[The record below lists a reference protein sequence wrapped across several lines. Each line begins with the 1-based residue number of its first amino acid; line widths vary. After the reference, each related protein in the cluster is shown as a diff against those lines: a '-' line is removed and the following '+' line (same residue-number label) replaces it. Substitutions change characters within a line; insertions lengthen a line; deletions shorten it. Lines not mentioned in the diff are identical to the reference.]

1 MKKRNPSNFLAREC
15 IATALIQL
23 ASQKPFSAITVSELT
38 QRAGVSRMTFY
49 RNYASKEDVFKN
61 YLEDLTAAYR
71 EEIHRNGPPE
81 TFGEYE
87 ILCHCFRYFEA
98 YQNFIRC
105 PLHIGMGE
113 LLLNALSSHLMESYY
128 IGKKADPRLYY
139 ALQAYAGALYN
150 IYITWL
156 KNGMKEPA
164 ETMAGI
170 VYRLVD
176 SQKKQV
182 SLLSLQT

>member
-1 MKKRNPSNFLAREC
+1 MKKKNPANLLAREC

-23 ASQKPFSAITVSELT
+23 ANQKPFSAITVSELT

-49 RNYASKEDVFKN
+49 RNYASKEDVFKS

-71 EEIHRNGPPE
+71 EEIHRNNPPE

-87 ILCHCFRYFEA
+87 ILCHCFRYFEI
-98 YQNFIRC
+98 YQDFISC
-105 PLHIGMGE
+105 LLHIGMGE
-113 LLLNALSSHLMESYY
+113 LLLDALSSHLMESYY
-128 IGKKADPRLYY
+128 HEEAEDSGLYY

-156 KNGMKEPA
+156 KNGMKESA

-170 VYRLVD
+170 VCRLV
-176 SQKKQV
+176 SAQKKQI
-182 SLLSLQT
+182 SK

>member
-1 MKKRNPSNFLAREC
+1 MKTHTS
-15 IATALIQL
+15 T
-23 ASQKPFSAITVSELT
+23 S
-38 QRAGVSRMTFY
+38 
-49 RNYASKEDVFKN
+49 
-61 YLEDLTAAYR
+61 
-71 EEIHRNGPPE
+71 
-81 TFGEYE
+81 
-87 ILCHCFRYFEA
+87 
-98 YQNFIRC
+98 
-105 PLHIGMGE
+105 
-113 LLLNALSSHLMESYY
+113 
-128 IGKKADPRLYY
+128 Y